1 MRLVFKTTC
10 IDTEKPLR
18 EGAFSFTRRTLFPSQ
33 DKRNICDKAQGLRV
47 TSERCIG
54 ELDARCLSTLNGGQD
69 STATVSY
76 GYGQHLS
83 EKTKK
88 PPRRRSAGR
97 PYNAIA
103 RPQEPWAQEG
113 GRYYTNLTYSI
124 QEVNPEESDGSRL
137 RMTSPA
143 KGRSRHRRPKRGI
156 RLGA

>member
-1 MRLVFKTTC
+1 M
-10 IDTEKPLR
+10 I
-18 EGAFSFTRRTLFPSQ
+18 RRRACS
-33 DKRNICDKAQGLRV
+33 V

-54 ELDARCLSTLNGGQD
+54 ELGARCLSTLNGGQD
-69 STATVSY
+69 STTTVSY

-83 EKTKK
+83 EKQ
-88 PPRRRSAGR
+88 RSLPAPKYGDA
-97 PYNAIA
+97 YNAIA
-103 RPQEPWAQEG
+103 RPQEG

-143 KGRSRHRRPKRGI
+143 KGEKPPQEAEERI

>member
-1 MRLVFKTTC
+1 M
-10 IDTEKPLR
+10 I
-18 EGAFSFTRRTLFPSQ
+18 RRRACS
-33 DKRNICDKAQGLRV
+33 V

-54 ELDARCLSTLNGGQD
+54 ELGARCLSTLNGGQD
-69 STATVSY
+69 STTTVSY

-83 EKTKK
+83 EKQ
-88 PPRRRSAGR
+88 RSLPAPKYGEA
-97 PYNAIA
+97 YNAIA

-137 RMTSPA
+137 RRTSPA